1 MGKIMKKDIELKEMN
16 RELEDQLADILES
29 RYEYLPQFHQDAM
42 YALSDLDGW
51 DGRLNSMAADMLSQD
66 YHMEFT
72 EGQISELYHEALEM
86 LEYPVAKVFPGSESG
101 DGSGKKLAKARNV
114 KKIDWKYAMDL
125 YFQCCAM
132 HTEDYESTVNIF
144 FENDFQDADMIVF
157 PRITYLYFIEGYFE
171 GSPRSEEGPDFD
183 ISREVLVGTKK
194 IMTAAAKYFEEK
206 QIEIVPEMELNRI
219 NRHSAFLEYLYLGE
233 ERAEAL
239 VQKLRYNR
247 SRLPDKEKLS
257 ELLLKGKGEGRSMA
271 EYAEACDS
279 SPATFSR
286 ILRKSIQRPLS
297 EELIRK
303 IVDNAAEHCLNM
315 DDLMQA
321 NGMLVLRAVRR
332 PKENKV
338 VSRQGASNMLPLIR
352 SIVHDELYQ
361 HDLIPMF
368 MPALPLQN
376 EEFFPASRF
385 GLGLETLA
393 EESIVLHM
401 HRVDPPFWMLVP
413 DMGETQDVQEASS
426 AKDKNGAKDAA
437 EQTGLLK
444 GVMKQIGPFFLKD
457 HWEPETLKNLKVTFV
472 FTKRERYEVVRKALT
487 DGQVKVNG
495 CFSLVLMS
503 TSDKCIVDHYFLPSE
518 TGKGAGY
525 PF

>member
-1 MGKIMKKDIELKEMN
+1 MKKDIELKEMN

-29 RYEYLPQFHQDAM
+29 RYEYLPQFHQNAM

-101 DGSGKKLAKARNV
+101 DGSGKKFAKARNV
-114 KKIDWKYAMDL
+114 KKIDWNYAMDL
-125 YFQCCAM
+125 YFKCCAM
-132 HTEDYESTVNIF
+132 HTEDYDSTVNIYL
-144 FENDFQDADMIVF
+144 ENDFQDADMIVF
-157 PRITYLYFIEGYFE
+157 PRITYLYFIDGYFE

-183 ISREVLVGTKK
+183 ISREVLAGTKK
-194 IMTAAAKYFEEK
+194 IMNVAAHLFEEK
-206 QIEIVPEMELNRI
+206 QIEIVPEMDLNRM

-233 ERAEAL
+233 ERAEDL

-321 NGMLVLRAVRR
+321 NGMLVLRAVRHPR
-332 PKENKV
+332 QNANKP
-338 VSRQGASNMLPLIR
+338 VSRQGASDMIPQIR

-385 GLGLETLA
+385 GLGLAALA
-393 EESIVLHM
+393 EDSIVLHLLKF
-401 HRVDPPFWMLVP
+401 DPPFWMLVP

-437 EQTGLLK
+437 EQTVILK

-457 HWEPETLKNLKVTFV
+457 HWEPDTLKNLKVTFV
-472 FTKRERYEVVRKALT
+472 FTKRERFEVVRKALT

-518 TGKGAGY
+518 TGKGVGY

>member
-1 MGKIMKKDIELKEMN
+1 MKKDIELKEMN

-101 DGSGKKLAKARNV
+101 DGSGKKFAKARNV
-114 KKIDWKYAMDL
+114 KKIDWMYAVKL
-125 YFQCCAM
+125 YFKCAAM

-144 FENDFQDADMIVF
+144 FENDFPDADMIVF
-157 PRITYLYFIEGYFE
+157 PRITNLYFIEGYDGG
-171 GSPRSEEGPDFD
+171 GSWNPEGPDFYVSQD
-183 ISREVLVGTKK
+183 LLVSTEK
-194 IMTAAAKYFEEK
+194 IMTAAAKFFEEK
-206 QIEIVPEMELNRI
+206 QIEIVPEMELKRI

-338 VSRQGASNMLPLIR
+338 VSRQGASNMLSMIR

-376 EEFFPASRF
+376 EVLFPASRF

-401 HRVDPPFWMLVP
+401 HRVDPPFWMLVRAVRRTRTVRR
-413 DMGETQDVQEASS
+413 MRQSRRES
-426 AKDKNGAKDAA
+426 
-437 EQTGLLK
+437 
-444 GVMKQIGPFFLKD
+444 
-457 HWEPETLKNLKVTFV
+457 LKV
-472 FTKRERYEVVRKALT
+472 
-487 DGQVKVNG
+487 
-495 CFSLVLMS
+495 
-503 TSDKCIVDHYFLPSE
+503 
-518 TGKGAGY
+518 
-525 PF
+525 

>member
-1 MGKIMKKDIELKEMN
+1 
-16 RELEDQLADILES
+16 
-29 RYEYLPQFHQDAM
+29 
-42 YALSDLDGW
+42 
-51 DGRLNSMAADMLSQD
+51 
-66 YHMEFT
+66 
-72 EGQISELYHEALEM
+72 
-86 LEYPVAKVFPGSESG
+86 
-101 DGSGKKLAKARNV
+101 
-114 KKIDWKYAMDL
+114 
-125 YFQCCAM
+125 
-132 HTEDYESTVNIF
+132 
-144 FENDFQDADMIVF
+144 
-157 PRITYLYFIEGYFE
+157 
-171 GSPRSEEGPDFD
+171 
-183 ISREVLVGTKK
+183 
-194 IMTAAAKYFEEK
+194 
-206 QIEIVPEMELNRI
+206 MELNRI

-271 EYAEACDS
+271 EYAIACDS

-457 HWEPETLKNLKVTFV
+457 HWEPDTLKNLKVTFV

>member
-1 MGKIMKKDIELKEMN
+1 MN
-16 RELEDQLADILES
+16 V
-29 RYEYLPQFHQDAM
+29 
-42 YALSDLDGW
+42 
-51 DGRLNSMAADMLSQD
+51 AAHL
-66 YHMEFT
+66 
-72 EGQISELYHEALEM
+72 
-86 LEYPVAKVFPGSESG
+86 
-101 DGSGKKLAKARNV
+101 
-114 KKIDWKYAMDL
+114 
-125 YFQCCAM
+125 
-132 HTEDYESTVNIF
+132 
-144 FENDFQDADMIVF
+144 
-157 PRITYLYFIEGYFE
+157 
-171 GSPRSEEGPDFD
+171 
-183 ISREVLVGTKK
+183 
-194 IMTAAAKYFEEK
+194 FEEK
-206 QIEIVPEMELNRI
+206 QIEIVPEMDLNRM

-233 ERAEAL
+233 ERAEDL

-321 NGMLVLRAVRR
+321 NGMLVLRAVRHPR
-332 PKENKV
+332 QNANKP
-338 VSRQGASNMLPLIR
+338 VSRQGASDMIPQIR

-385 GLGLETLA
+385 GLGLAALA
-393 EESIVLHM
+393 EDSIVLHLLKF
-401 HRVDPPFWMLVP
+401 DPPFWMLVP

-437 EQTGLLK
+437 EQTVILK

-457 HWEPETLKNLKVTFV
+457 HWEPDTLKNLKVTFV
-472 FTKRERYEVVRKALT
+472 FTKRERFEVVRKALT

-518 TGKGAGY
+518 TGKGVGY